1 MSRLNDGDRHLL
13 KDLER
18 QLEQEDPTW
27 VRQFND
33 LKPPSRARRNLL
45 PETAIGLLVLFAA
58 LYLFQG
64 ATVGAVIFG
73 SAAIVAA
80 TAVAYIR
87 HPR

>member
-1 MSRLNDGDRHLL
+1 MLNRGDRHLL

-27 VRQFND
+27 VRQFKD
-33 LKPPSRARRNLL
+33 LKPPSRARRNLH

-58 LYLFQG
+58 LCLFQG
-64 ATVGAVIFG
+64 VTVGAVIFG
-73 SAAIVAA
+73 SVAIVAA
-80 TAVAYIR
+80 TVVAHFR